1 MLEGTSL
8 RVVGADLACASV
20 FRSEHTAR
28 QNDDGADDEASMRTY
43 EVEKVEHQRRVRPC
57 AGGSKCPSA
66 LPVVSL
72 SRFCDLIPVSE
83 ENEWFPVGL

>member
-28 QNDDGADDEASMRTY
+28 QNDDGADDEASMRRTH
-43 EVEKVEHQRRVRPC
+43 EVEKVDTNVEC
-57 AGGSKCPSA
+57 APVQVEVSAQVPCPS
-66 LPVVSL
+66 
-72 SRFCDLIPVSE
+72 SRCRVFVT
-83 ENEWFPVGL
+83 